1 MTVDPVA
8 GDPVAGDPARG
19 NPVGGAP
26 VLGLV
31 VSAAGGVETWL
42 VDGLARPL
50 AERGWR
56 LAITLTPT
64 VARWLEPRL
73 ADLRATTD
81 LPVRWTS
88 RLPTEPKPHPV
99 PDAFAF
105 APATANSLAK
115 LALGIGDNQ
124 ALTVL
129 CEGLGR
135 GTPVVALPQL
145 SPDQAGHPAH
155 RGHLTALRSA
165 GVVLVADPAAVLA
178 ELDRIGGFAPPKHR

>member
-1 MTVDPVA
+1 MLALVA
-8 GDPVAGDPARG
+8 
-19 NPVGGAP
+19 
-26 VLGLV
+26 
-31 VSAAGGVETWL
+31 SAAGGVERWL
-42 VDGLARPL
+42 VDDLARPL
-50 AERGWR
+50 AARGWR

-64 VARWLEPRL
+64 AARWLEPHL
-73 ADLRATTD
+73 AALAGTTD

-129 CEGLGR
+129 CEGLGSR
-135 GTPVVALPQL
+135 APVVVMPQL
-145 SPDQAGHPAH
+145 SADQAAHPAFE
-155 RGHLTALRSA
+155 GHLNVLTSA
-165 GVVLVADPAAVLA
+165 GVALAADPRAVVR
-178 ELDRIGGFAPPKHR
+178 ELERVGPPAPFRKNGDNTP